1 MRFGVFCA
9 NYGFFGEPRTLI
21 DLALESEEAGWDGF
35 FLYDHIV
42 VIEGRAVR
50 TADPW
55 TVLAVIAERTELR
68 FGPMITP
75 VARRQPWELAHQTIT
90 LNRLSGGRLILGAGL
105 GERTEYNVFG
115 PWPDVPRGER
125 LDEGLDLVQR
135 LWAGEKVSHDGVW
148 RLRDAAIAPGPV
160 SPIPIW
166 VAGRYATSPRP
177 AQRAARCQGFFPINR
192 TWDLDQMLAPDQF
205 AEMVAAVGR
214 ERGSLEGFDL
224 VTAGL
229 TRPGAADQPRLDAF
243 AAAGSHLVARGDR
256 AAAGPVRRPA
266 RAGEERSAA
275 VAIIL

>member
-1 MRFGVFCA
+1 VFCA

-75 VARRQPWELAHQTIT
+75 VARRQPWELAHQTIA
-90 LNRLSGGRLILGAGL
+90 LNRLSGGRLIVGAGL
-105 GERTEYNVFG
+105 GERPEYNVFG
-115 PWPDVPRGER
+115 PWPDAPRGRR
-125 LDEGLDLVQR
+125 LDEGLELVRR
-135 LWAGEKVSHDGVW
+135 LWAGETVHHDGAW

-166 VAGRYATSPRP
+166 VAGRYATSPQP
-177 AQRAARCQGFFPINR
+177 AQRAARHDGFFPINR
-192 TWDLDQMLAPDQF
+192 TWDLDEMLPPEAF

-214 ERGSLEGFDL
+214 ERGHLDGFDL
-224 VTAGL
+224 VTAGIS
-229 TRPGAADQPRLDAF
+229 RPGVADETRLDAF
-243 AAAGSHLVARGDR
+243 AAAGATWWLEVIEPHRGTLAELRERVQRGPPR
-256 AAAGPVRRPA
+256 A
-266 RAGEERSAA
+266 S
-275 VAIIL
+275 